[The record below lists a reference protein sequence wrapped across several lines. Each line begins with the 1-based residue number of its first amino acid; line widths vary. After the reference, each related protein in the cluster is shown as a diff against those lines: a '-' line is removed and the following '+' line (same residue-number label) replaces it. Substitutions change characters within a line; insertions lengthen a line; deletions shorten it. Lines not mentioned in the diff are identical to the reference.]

1 MLIDS
6 FDMKSIY
13 AQGEFEMERLLS
25 LKPTKGV
32 FTVNMRS
39 ISNNNNNQRNSSREK
54 VVTIDE
60 SKLSKV
66 LPNMKTLR
74 IELEYE

>member
-1 MLIDS
+1 MLRFVLIDS

-13 AQGEFEMERLLS
+13 AQGEFEMGRLLS

-39 ISNNNNNQRNSSREK
+39 INNNERNSSRGK
-54 VVTIDE
+54 VVTVDE
-60 SKLSKV
+60 SRLAKV
-66 LPNMKTLR
+66 VPNMKTLR
-74 IELEYE
+74 IEL

>member
-1 MLIDS
+1 MLKFVLIDS
-6 FDMKSIY
+6 FNMQSIY

-39 ISNNNNNQRNSSREK
+39 TNNHERNNSRGRVVTVDETKLMK
-54 VVTIDE
+54 VV
-60 SKLSKV
+60 
-66 LPNMKTLR
+66 PNIKTLR
-74 IELEYE
+74 IEL

>member
-1 MLIDS
+1 MLRFVLIDS

-13 AQGEFEMERLLS
+13 GHGEFQMERLLS

-39 ISNNNNNQRNSSREK
+39 TNNNNNERNSSSGK
-54 VVTIDE
+54 VVKVDE
-60 SKLSKV
+60 GKLMKV
-66 LPNMKTLR
+66 VPNIKTLR
-74 IELEYE
+74 IEL

>member
-25 LKPTKGV
+25 LRPTKGV

-39 ISNNNNNQRNSSREK
+39 ITNERTHSRGK

-60 SKLSKV
+60 NRLSKV
-66 LPNMKTLR
+66 IPNIKTLR
-74 IELEYE
+74 I